1 MELKVVLKCLTKFIE
16 EVIKVKRKK
25 GALCSL

>member
-16 EVIKVKRKK
+16 EVIKVKRKE
-25 GALCSL
+25 GALCSF